1 MVELIER
8 KIVAMIPK
16 YTKIGDITEVYTLDG
31 EVFEYERSLRT
42 FLRKLFYF
50 YTVDYI
56 TLKNKFRHLGIYQN
70 VPIVLKDNVFMKIK
84 VRKPLTKSD
93 GAFGY
98 VNIEYVK
105 NILNGENHTTVELN
119 NGMKIETMSSFST
132 LSKNYMIARSVD
144 LKKLEKSASEK
155 NI

>member
-1 MVELIER
+1 
-8 KIVAMIPK
+8 
-16 YTKIGDITEVYTLDG
+16 
-31 EVFEYERSLRT
+31 
-42 FLRKLFYF
+42 
-50 YTVDYI
+50 
-56 TLKNKFRHLGIYQN
+56 
-70 VPIVLKDNVFMKIK
+70 MKIK

-144 LKKLEKSASEK
+144 LKKLEKSAS
-155 NI
+155 NG